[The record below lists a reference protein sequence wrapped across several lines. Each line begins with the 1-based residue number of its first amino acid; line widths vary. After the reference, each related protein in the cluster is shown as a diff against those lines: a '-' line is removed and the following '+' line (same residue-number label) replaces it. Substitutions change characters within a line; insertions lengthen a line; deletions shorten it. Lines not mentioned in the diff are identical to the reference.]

1 MIEAVTPVAAWANY
15 GTGEIV
21 MVGSDGQVYT
31 LPVLEG
37 GKLVA
42 TKWLRCGPPLPGSQ
56 AARTLGGKIAKFTD
70 AIYEWHNRN
79 TGAPEIIL
87 AAPTEIDALVHE
99 LENLRGFVRPK
110 NPRTE
115 ILGIELAPS
124 LSVAEGV
131 AVLVDRNMKVLGA
144 VRIP

>member
-1 MIEAVTPVAAWANY
+1 VIEAVTPVAAWPNH

-21 MVGSDGQVYT
+21 TVGSDGQVYT
-31 LPVLEG
+31 LPVLDD

-42 TKWLRCGPPLPGSQ
+42 SAWLRRGPPLPGSQ
-56 AARTLGGKIAKFTD
+56 ADRSLGGKVAKFTD
-70 AIYEWHNRN
+70 AIYEWHTRN
-79 TGAPEIIL
+79 TGSPEIIL
-87 AAPTEIDALVHE
+87 AAPTEIDAMAHE

-124 LSVAEGV
+124 LSVGEGV
-131 AVLVDRNMKVLGA
+131 AVLVDRDMKVLGA